1 MTLKE
6 QILLFQHLETE
17 RLILRPVNLDDVND
31 MFEYMS
37 DPEVAHFVTFDVHKD
52 VEECRDSVLGYFM
65 ANPTGKWAIE
75 DKHLHKMIGTIDMRI
90 DESTKSAEIGYVL
103 NRSFWGQGIMPE
115 AARELLQVGF
125 DELGLNRI
133 FATYNAKNT
142 KSGRVMQK
150 IGMQKEGV
158 LRQGAVI
165 KGELIDKVYYSIL
178 KSEYHSN

>member
-1 MTLKE
+1 MTLNE

-75 DKHLHKMIGTIDMRI
+75 DKNVHKMIGTIDMRI
-90 DESTKSAEIGYVL
+90 DEATKSAEIGYVL
-103 NRSFWGQGIMPE
+103 NRSFWGGGIMPE
-115 AARELLQVGF
+115 AVRELLRVGF

-178 KSEYHSN
+178 KSEYHSS